1 MGYMKLKSDYLI
13 EYKNEIGLL
22 SEGGITPK
30 SSEKNWQSHQHTEKV
45 ESNFQSLNFK
55 VLE

>member
-1 MGYMKLKSDYLI
+1 MGYTKLKSDYLI